1 MYHIKYLII
10 QYIIHIVN
18 ITIIL
23 YIENMLQIKKIYIKY
38 KQNSKSQ
45 KYIILNKI
53 FNLK

>member
-1 MYHIKYLII
+1 
-10 QYIIHIVN
+10 
-18 ITIIL
+18 
-23 YIENMLQIKKIYIKY
+23 MLQIKKNIYIKY